1 MIITQSTPEI
11 NTKHLLL
18 RPFRES
24 DLQDFFDCCRNP
36 NLGKNE
42 GWKPH
47 DTLEESKEFLHS
59 IFLNQEN
66 IWAIVCSENQH
77 VIGSIG
83 LIPDPK
89 RENPQARMIG
99 YWLKESHWGKGLM
112 SEAIGAV
119 LDFGFQSLSL
129 HLVTANCYPSN
140 LRSQH
145 VLEKHGFIYEGILH
159 KAELIY
165 NGEIY
170 DYLCYYLESTHYKSK
185 QFNS

>member
-1 MIITQSTPEI
+1 MIITQPTPEI

-36 NLGKNE
+36 NLGKNA

-83 LIPDPK
+83 LISDPK

-99 YWLKESHWGKGLM
+99 YWLKENHWGKGLM
-112 SEAIGAV
+112 SEAIRAV
-119 LDFGFQSLSL
+119 LDYGFQTLSL
-129 HLVTANCYPSN
+129 HLVTADCYPFN

-145 VLEKHGFIYEGILH
+145 VLEKCGFIYEGILH
-159 KAELIY
+159 KAELTY

-170 DYLCYYLESTHYKSK
+170 DHLCYYLESTHYKST
-185 QFNS
+185 